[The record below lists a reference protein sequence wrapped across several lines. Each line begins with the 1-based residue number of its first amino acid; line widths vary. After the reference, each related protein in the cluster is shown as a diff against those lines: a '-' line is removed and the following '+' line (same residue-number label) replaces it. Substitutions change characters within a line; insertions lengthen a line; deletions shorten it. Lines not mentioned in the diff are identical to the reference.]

1 MSSGLHY
8 NASEHPLFIVVD
20 PFFYNEQLFK
30 LTELAFEKLGFP
42 AIYFMKSSSCIGYSP
57 LSSSQPSFSLGK
69 TTCLSMDFG
78 ASGIR
83 VVPVFDGYSLMMC
96 TLSTELRA
104 SERRVSLRRELP
116 QPAAQ

>member
-1 MSSGLHY
+1 M
-8 NASEHPLFIVVD
+8 VD

-69 TTCLSMDFG
+69 TTCLSVDFG